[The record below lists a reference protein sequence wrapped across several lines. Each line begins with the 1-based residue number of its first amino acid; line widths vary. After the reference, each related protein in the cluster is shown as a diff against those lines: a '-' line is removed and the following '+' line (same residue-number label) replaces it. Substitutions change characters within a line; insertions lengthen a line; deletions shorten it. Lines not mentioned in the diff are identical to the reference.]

1 LIGGYAANLVEKH
14 SVFMKKIVAYFILV
28 TLVSVACR
36 EEKSALVVFETPE
49 GAINGYDPVSYYKD
63 KPVKG
68 APDHTYQ
75 WENATWHFSSAENLA
90 LFKAEPEK
98 YAPQFGGYC
107 AYGMADGH
115 KAPTQPDAWTIV
127 DDKLYFNYNKEVLV
141 KWRENRDESIKKAV
155 DNWPT
160 VRKDPF

>member
-1 LIGGYAANLVEKH
+1 MG
-14 SVFMKKIVAYFILV
+14 
-28 TLVSVACR
+28 
-36 EEKSALVVFETPE
+36 
-49 GAINGYDPVSYYKD
+49 
-63 KPVKG
+63 
-68 APDHTYQ
+68 
-75 WENATWHFSSAENLA
+75 NATWHFSSAENLS

-127 DDKLYFNYNKEVLV
+127 DNKLYFNYNKEVLA